1 MEQVKRQIGWG
12 NAFSY
17 GITGRDVGVAV
28 LDTGVFVKQD
38 IRDRGGVFN
47 DMVRGRR
54 KTYFDK

>member
-28 LDTGVFVKQD
+28 LDTGVFIKHD
-38 IRDRGGVFN
+38 IRQRVVVF
-47 DMVRGRR
+47 
-54 KTYFDK
+54 